1 MEFFVDA
8 IAWIFSP
15 ERIEG
20 TNTLPSRIGEHLF
33 FTLVS
38 VAIAALI
45 AIPAGYLIGHTGK
58 GREVAVAISG
68 AARALPSFGLI
79 LLLVLMFG
87 VRRLSLAAVVAF
99 VLLAIPSLFAGADRG
114 SQLLRCCGIGAA
126 WGSG

>member
-87 VRRLSLAAVVAF
+87 VDRKSTRLNSSHVRISYAVF
-99 VLLAIPSLFAGADRG
+99 CL
-114 SQLLRCCGIGAA
+114 
-126 WGSG
+126 